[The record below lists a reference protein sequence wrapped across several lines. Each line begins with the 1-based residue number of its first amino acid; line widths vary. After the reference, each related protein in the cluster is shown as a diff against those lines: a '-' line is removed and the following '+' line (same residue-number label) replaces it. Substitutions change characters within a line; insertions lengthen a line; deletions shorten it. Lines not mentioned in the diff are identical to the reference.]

1 MQIDY
6 LADQMEAA
14 ELLAGWH
21 HAEWRES
28 TLEETAAELRSHT
41 GRRQIPT
48 TFVALDHGR
57 VMGSASLLVA
67 DLVGWEHLS
76 PWLASVFVAPDFRGK
91 GVGRALVSRAV
102 DDAQQLGIR
111 KLYLYTAGASDYYA
125 QFGWLKFEHAAHPRA
140 TPIVIMHRSL
150 AACSADSTVRHEMT

>member
-1 MQIDY
+1 MQIEY

-14 ELLAGWH
+14 ALLAGWH

-28 TLEETAAELRSHT
+28 TLEEAAAELRSHT

-48 TFVALDHGR
+48 TLVALDHGR

-91 GVGRALVSRAV
+91 GVGRALISRAF
-102 DDAQQLGIR
+102 DDARRLSIR
-111 KLYLYTAGASDYYA
+111 KLYLYTAGARDYYA
-125 QFGWLKFEHAAHPRA
+125 RFGWLEFEHATHANG

-150 AACSADSTVRHEMT
+150 AAGSADSTT